1 MPGSLRL
8 ACIGGF
14 LGSGKTTMM
23 ISLGRRLIEAHGR
36 RVAIVTN
43 DQGDVLVDS
52 KIVKDLGFE
61 YAEVLHG
68 CFCYRFPEFI
78 TSVHEIMAKLH
89 PDVVLAEPVG
99 SCTDLLA
106 TVYAPLRRYYS
117 GEITLAPYTVLV
129 DSSTLLRY
137 HRKYNLLSPKDPLG
151 FLLSWQIK
159 EAEILAINKVDL
171 VSAEELAEVE
181 TLVRRL
187 NDEAVVLHTSA
198 KTGYNLDALADML
211 LHREHRPRTAIEVDY
226 DTYGTAEAKLGWFN
240 GSWKISLKR
249 RLRLED
255 LVRDLVLETARRI
268 EYMGGLVVHLKVSF
282 WTGEGSA
289 KASYVLTGESVDF
302 TGTVPPPSDEVNVIM
317 NIRALLEPEAIT
329 DCVRKALEAV
339 ALRYDADYSDWVASS
354 FKPSYPKPYYRLP
367 ET

>member
-1 MPGSLRL
+1 MPGRLRL

-23 ISLGRRLIEAHGR
+23 INLGRRLVEKHGR
-36 RVAIVTN
+36 RVAIITN

-52 KIVKDLGFE
+52 KIVRDFGFE

-68 CFCYRFPEFI
+68 CFCCRFPEFI

-129 DSSTLLRY
+129 DASTILRY
-137 HRKYNLLSPKDPLG
+137 HGKYDLLSPKDPLG
-151 FLLSWQIK
+151 SLLSWQIK
-159 EAEILAINKVDL
+159 EAEIIAINKVDL
-171 VSAEELAEVE
+171 VSAENLAEVE
-181 TLVRRL
+181 NLVRRL
-187 NDEAVVLHTSA
+187 NSEAEVLRTSA
-198 KTGYNLDALADML
+198 KTGYNLDVLTDML
-211 LHREHRPRTAIEVDY
+211 LSREHKPRPTIEVDY

-240 GSWKISLKR
+240 GSWKLSSKHRLK
-249 RLRLED
+249 LEN
-255 LVRDLVLETARRI
+255 LIGDLVLETAKRI
-268 EYMGGLVVHLKVSF
+268 EDLGGLVVHLKVSF

-289 KASYVLTGESVDF
+289 KASYVLTEESVDF
-302 TGTVPPPSDEVNVIM
+302 TGTVPPPSDEVDVIM

-329 DCVRKALEAV
+329 DCVKKALEAV
-339 ALRYDADYSDWVASS
+339 ALKYDAEYSNWVASS

-367 ET
+367 QT